1 MKDVPSGGRALRFAP
16 LAGALALALATH
28 ASLAAAAASPS
39 AQPGT
44 SLNRADAYAL
54 RLQMRQARNLA
65 PAAAPSAAPVRVG
78 STLAVTSCA
87 DDTDPG
93 TLRNVLATAGEGDTI
108 DLSQLTCST
117 ITLTQG
123 LLDLSVLGPHQIK
136 DLTIQGPGRDKLAI
150 DGNGDRVLS
159 HGDFRVG
166 LGTLVLKDLTIRNG
180 NYTHGLSSCVHST
193 GNVTL
198 DHVTITD
205 CHASGGGPLTF
216 GGATDISGKLT
227 MRSSTISASSS
238 SAAGDNVAIGGAAYV
253 AGDAELIDST
263 ISGNSVTAV
272 SQGDGQLYT
281 TAGGGLYL
289 RGGLTMTNSTISG
302 NSVEATGADQ
312 ASPGGGIFVRAA
324 TQISGST
331 IEGNRADGDGGGIFK
346 AVFSHYGD
354 PGMAFAISNST
365 VSGNSARSGGGIG
378 SSRPLDLA
386 NSTVAFNT
394 GAVGAG
400 GIMFVLDG
408 VTYSEGTL
416 NLQSSIVASNSVGDA
431 STHAKDLG
439 TDGALTVSGA
449 NDLVMDADAT
459 ITLPAG
465 TLAADPLLF
474 PLAYNGGATRTHALG
489 AGSPALDAGSNAAQL
504 DFDQRGSN
512 FARASGAAPDIGA
525 FEAQRPDTSD
535 TIFKDGFENAAPTGP
550 VEYLYDDGDASADGG
565 NIGPPSSFSP
575 DMLWGNY
582 YTVQPGGDFITRI
595 SIAFGPTF
603 PSLQNG
609 PVTFWLLED
618 ADADGDPRNAHVV
631 ASVPGTPDV
640 FNNNFF
646 SVDIPPTWVHGAFFV
661 GASAKL
667 RGGQDKPARIDG
679 AGPADTSWFF
689 YAPDIPTIIDNLA
702 AAPYGV
708 RVSEAGLARP
718 GSFMVRATGQS
729 AH

>member
-1 MKDVPSGGRALRFAP
+1 MKDVRSGARTLRFAP
-16 LAGALALALATH
+16 LASALALALATH
-28 ASLAAAAASPS
+28 ASFADAAANPS
-39 AQPGT
+39 
-44 SLNRADAYAL
+44 NRADAYAL
-54 RLQMRQARNLA
+54 RLQMRHARSLGAA
-65 PAAAPSAAPVRVG
+65 PAPSAAPVRVG

-108 DLSQLTCST
+108 DLSALTCST

-123 LLDLSVLGPHQIK
+123 LIDLSALGPHQIK

-238 SAAGDNVAIGGAAYV
+238 AAAGDNVAIGGGAYV

-272 SQGDGQLYT
+272 TQGDGQLYT

-289 RGGLTMTNSTISG
+289 RGDLTMTNSTISG
-302 NSVEATGADQ
+302 NSVEATGTGQ
-312 ASPGGGIFVRAA
+312 AAPGGGIFVRAT

-331 IEGNRADGDGGGIFK
+331 IEGNRANGDGGGIFK
-346 AVFSHYGD
+346 AVFSNYGD

-365 VSGNSARSGGGIG
+365 ISGNSARSGGGIG

-394 GAVGAG
+394 GAAGAG
-400 GIMFVLDG
+400 GIMFVLDN
-408 VTYSEGTL
+408 VAYSEGTL
-416 NLQSSIVASNSVGDA
+416 NLQSTIVASNDSGA
-431 STHAKDLG
+431 PGNAKDLG
-439 TDGALTVSGA
+439 ADGALTVSGA
-449 NDLVMDADAT
+449 NDLVMDADPT

-489 AGSPALDAGSNAAQL
+489 TGSPALDAGNNAAQL
-504 DFDQRGSN
+504 DFDQRGTN
-512 FARASGAAPDIGA
+512 FARVSGAAPDIGA

-550 VEYLYDDGDASADGG
+550 VEYLYDDGEAASDGG
-565 NIGPPSSFSP
+565 NLGPPSSFSP

-582 YTVQPGGDFITRI
+582 YAVQPGGDFITKI
-595 SIAFGPTF
+595 SVAFGPTF

-631 ASVPGTPDV
+631 ASVQGTPDV

-646 SVDIPPTWVHGAFFV
+646 NVDIPPTWVHGAFFV

-718 GSFMVRATGQS
+718 GTFMVRATGQS
-729 AH
+729 GD